1 MACAELRSKHPLG
14 KAIVSCYRAAGRK
27 ELAPPQDFQMLLGRD
42 VQAVTAEKKVVA
54 GNDTLFVQQ
63 KISLSSEMKNEAE
76 IFLKDGCTV
85 IYVSIDR
92 QAAGFLVLSDVLRPD
107 APKMIEQI
115 KQTGAVP
122 VLLTG
127 DHENAAQY
135 YSRIRT

>member
-1 MACAELRSKHPLG
+1 
-14 KAIVSCYRAAGRK
+14 
-27 ELAPPQDFQMLLGRD
+27 MLLGRD

-63 KISLSSEMKNEAE
+63 KISLSSEMNNEAE

-122 VLLTG
+122 VLLLSLI
-127 DHENAAQY
+127 H
-135 YSRIRT
+135 I